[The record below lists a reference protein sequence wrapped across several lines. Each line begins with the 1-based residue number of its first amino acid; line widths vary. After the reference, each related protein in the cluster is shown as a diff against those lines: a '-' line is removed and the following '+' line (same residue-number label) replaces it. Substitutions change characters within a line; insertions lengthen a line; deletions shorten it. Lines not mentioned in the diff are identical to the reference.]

1 VWKCGI
7 VLRIQPTCKKLFPNP
22 SLDVTNQ
29 TLPGRELLKNIP
41 GQESLVSDIPV
52 GDGKNDNL
60 FFTVYSHF
68 AYLSLNLKLKKMDAQ
83 FCKQEEIELCKKRV
97 IAGKG

>member
-1 VWKCGI
+1 VEVWNCFENATYTVKDFSPI
-7 VLRIQPTCKKLFPNP
+7 P

-29 TLPGRELLKNIP
+29 TLPGRELLKIIP

-60 FFTVYSHF
+60 PFFTVYSHF
-68 AYLSLNLKLKKMDAQ
+68 AYLSLNLELKEWMHNS
-83 FCKQEEIELCKKRV
+83 ISKKRLNC
-97 IAGKG
+97 AKNR